1 VPPEGLI
8 SVYDAAGRVVGQAR
22 RDEAVR
28 SGLALG
34 AINLLLADSLG
45 RVLLQ
50 KRPPDKENAR
60 RWDKSV
66 GGHVDAGEGF
76 DAAAL
81 REAGEELFCDPRSPR
96 VHLARDE
103 QDFLRLLAETD
114 LHRGVVLRREALQ
127 LNLRDVRVAP
137 DQSVRNVVY
146 HVAVY
151 LGRSDVAIAD
161 YRPPRAEI
169 AGLRYAAPAEVDA
182 MLLRGE
188 LAPNMG
194 FLWLAHA
201 RALQALAPAA
211 GGAR

>member
-1 VPPEGLI
+1 VPPEQPI
-8 SVYDAAGRVVGQAR
+8 SVYDAAGRVVGQAC

-34 AINLLLADSLG
+34 AVNVLLVDALG

-81 REAGEELFCDPRSPR
+81 REAGEELFSDPLSPR
-96 VHLARDE
+96 VRLARDQ
-103 QDFLRLLAETD
+103 QDFLRLLGETD
-114 LHRGVVLRREALQ
+114 LHRDVVFRREALQ

-137 DQSVRNVVY
+137 DQSLRNVVY

-151 LGRSDVAIAD
+151 LGRSDVAISD
-161 YRPPRAEI
+161 YRPPPAEI

-201 RALQALAPAA
+201 GALLALASATER
-211 GGAR
+211 AR